1 MEGKVFCL
9 QGEYLPMAVYA
20 KGIETKKRF
29 ILSTYHKLLVQDSSE
44 ISVRKLAEENG
55 CSIAALY
62 KHFESLDYLI
72 AVASIRFLDE
82 YMVEYGKLMDTDK
95 DLLTIYVEGWE
106 LFNRYAFQR
115 PDIYYRLFWGT
126 GNSIFEN
133 AFQDYFELF
142 PIIGSEKYT
151 AYYYTLLF
159 EDDMQNRDFIML
171 RRIANMN
178 LISDDDAHYYSW
190 TNPLLVK
197 GLLDCAMKENAD
209 RRKELENTCNQLIR
223 RNMRQVIEK

>member
-72 AVASIRFLDE
+72 AVASIRFLD
-82 YMVEYGKLMDTDK
+82 
-95 DLLTIYVEGWE
+95 
-106 LFNRYAFQR
+106 
-115 PDIYYRLFWGT
+115 
-126 GNSIFEN
+126 
-133 AFQDYFELF
+133 
-142 PIIGSEKYT
+142 
-151 AYYYTLLF
+151 
-159 EDDMQNRDFIML
+159 
-171 RRIANMN
+171 
-178 LISDDDAHYYSW
+178 
-190 TNPLLVK
+190 
-197 GLLDCAMKENAD
+197 
-209 RRKELENTCNQLIR
+209 
-223 RNMRQVIEK
+223 